1 MSLAL
6 SEGWQGVRMT
16 VNASN
21 PVEGACHC
29 GAVRFTVK
37 LAEGLTSPRR
47 CNCSFCRMRGAVVV
61 SALLDDLTIT
71 SGHDVLRRYQFNTM
85 KAEHF
90 FCSVCG
96 IYTHHR
102 RRSNPNHFSVNVACL
117 KDVSPFD
124 FECVPVYEGVVH
136 PSDRPG
142 GYEIAGYLRYG
153 RANEPGSR
161 TPDC

>member
-1 MSLAL
+1 
-6 SEGWQGVRMT
+6 
-16 VNASN
+16 
-21 PVEGACHC
+21 
-29 GAVRFTVK
+29 
-37 LAEGLTSPRR
+37 
-47 CNCSFCRMRGAVVV
+47 
-61 SALLDDLTIT
+61 
-71 SGHDVLRRYQFNTM
+71 M

-142 GYEIAGYLRYG
+142 GYEIAGYLRYEG
-153 RANEPGSR
+153 ANEPGSR
-161 TPDC
+161 TPDR